1 MRTNGVLN
9 LLGKLLILL
18 SLTLL
23 IPLPVSL
30 YYGDGMVR
38 VFILSSLIG
47 AILGGLLLLL
57 FPPEEDDL
65 GYREGFA
72 IVTLSWLV
80 MAFLGALP
88 FYISGKIPSF
98 IDCYFEAM
106 SGFTTT
112 GSTILVT
119 VEVLN
124 HSLLFWRSMTHWLGG
139 MGIIVLTVA
148 IMPLLKIGGTQ
159 LFHAEMPGPTK
170 DRLAPRIQNTARILW
185 SVYVLLT
192 LAETILLMFGGLSFF
207 EAICHSFATLA
218 TGGFS
223 THTASILFFDSA
235 YIEGV
240 IILFMFL
247 AGMNFTLHFQALN
260 GNLKSVWRNEEL
272 RLYTAIVLCAT
283 VIIVAAISLTG
294 PVQSFFKTIRDAL
307 FIVVSII
314 TTTGFGTADY
324 ELWPPICKIVIII
337 LMFIGGCAGS
347 TAGGIKDVRIL
358 LLFKYALL
366 QLRRLVHP
374 HQVQTIKLGPTRV
387 PQDVLIAVL
396 GFFVLYLTFFFLAT
410 LIVTGT
416 GVDIVTGST
425 AVITTLGNV
434 GPGFP
439 LVGPTQNFS
448 ILSPLAKIVLS
459 LCMLAGRLELYT
471 IIVLLTPAFWR
482 MARRPSFRSF
492 SFSTKSSEP
501 RSLSDSSPSRKP

>member
-18 SLTLL
+18 SLSLL
-23 IPLPVSL
+23 IPIPVSL
-30 YYGDGMVR
+30 FYDDGMVR
-38 VFILSSLIG
+38 TFILSSLIG
-47 AILGGLLLLL
+47 ALCGGLLQLL
-57 FPPEEDDL
+57 FPPENDL

-72 IVTLSWLV
+72 IVTLSWLAI
-80 MAFLGALP
+80 AFLGGLP
-88 FYISGKIPSF
+88 YYISGKIPSF
-98 IDCYFEAM
+98 VDCYFEAM

-139 MGIIVLTVA
+139 MGIIVLTIA
-148 IMPLLKIGGTQ
+148 IMPLLKVGGTQ

-192 LAETILLMFGGLSFF
+192 LVETSLLMCGGLSFF
-207 EAICHSFATLA
+207 DAICHSFATIA

-223 THTASILFFDSA
+223 THTASISFFDSA
-235 YIEGV
+235 YVEAV

-247 AGMNFTLHFQALN
+247 SGMNFTLHFQALR
-260 GNLKSVWRNEEL
+260 GNFGTLWRNEEL
-272 RLYTAIVLCAT
+272 RFYATVVICAT
-283 VIIVAAISLTG
+283 LIIVTANTLAG
-294 PVQSFFKTIRDAL
+294 PSKDILNNFRGAL
-307 FIVVSII
+307 FTVVSII
-314 TTTGFGTADY
+314 TTTGFGTADF
-324 ELWPPICKIVIII
+324 ELWQPACKIVIIA

-358 LLFKYALL
+358 LLFKYAML

-387 PQDVLIAVL
+387 PQEVLIAVL
-396 GFFVLYLTFFFLAT
+396 GFFVLYLVFFFFAS
-410 LIVTGT
+410 LIVAAT
-416 GVDIVTGST
+416 GVDIVTGTT
-425 AVITTLGNV
+425 AVITTLSNV
-434 GPGFP
+434 GPGFN
-439 LVGPTQNFS
+439 LVGPSQNFS
-448 ILSPLAKIVLS
+448 ILPPLAKGVLI

-471 IIVLLTPAFWR
+471 IVVLLTPAFWR
-482 MARRPSFRSF
+482 MARKPSFRPF
-492 SFSTKSSEP
+492 RLPKKEQKIGTSSNIP
-501 RSLSDSSPSRKP
+501 PSKTS

>member
-1 MRTNGVLN
+1 MRTNGVFN

-23 IPLPVSL
+23 IPIPFSL
-30 YYGDGMVR
+30 FYDDQMVR
-38 VFILSSLIG
+38 AFVLSSVIG
-47 AILGGLLLLL
+47 ALGGGVLLL
-57 FPPEEDDL
+57 FFPPEDDL
-65 GYREGFA
+65 GYREGFF
-72 IVTLSWLV
+72 IVTLSWLAI
-80 MAFLGALP
+80 AFLGALP

-119 VEVLN
+119 VEVLP

-139 MGIIVLTVA
+139 MGIIVLTIA
-148 IMPLLKIGGTQ
+148 IMPLLKVGGTQ

-170 DRLAPRIQNTARILW
+170 DRLAPRIQGTARILW

-192 LAETILLMFGGLSFF
+192 VVEMILLMLGGLSFF
-207 EAICHSFATLA
+207 EAICHSFATIA

-223 THTASILFFDSA
+223 THTTSILFYDSA
-235 YIEGV
+235 YVEGV

-260 GNLKSVWRNEEL
+260 GNFKTVWRNEEL
-272 RLYTAIVLCAT
+272 RLYAVVVISAT
-283 VIIVAAISLTG
+283 LIIVTANTFADPSQSLG
-294 PVQSFFKTIRDAL
+294 RNIRDAL

-324 ELWPPICKIVIII
+324 ELWPPVCSIVIIA

-347 TAGGIKDVRIL
+347 TAGGIKEVRIL

-374 HQVQTIKLGPTRV
+374 HQIQTIKFGPTRV
-387 PQDVLIAVL
+387 PQEVLIAVL
-396 GFFVLYLTFFFLAT
+396 GFFVLYLVFFFFAS
-410 LIVTGT
+410 LIVTST
-416 GVDIVTGST
+416 GVDIVTGTSS
-425 AVITTLGNV
+425 VITTLGNV
-434 GPGFP
+434 GPGFS

-448 ILSPLAKIVLS
+448 VLPPLAKVVLT

-471 IIVLLTPAFWR
+471 IVVLLTPAFWR
-482 MARRPSFRSF
+482 MARKPSFRPFPLFRGESK
-492 SFSTKSSEP
+492 TG
-501 RSLSDSSPSRKP
+501 SLANTPPSRTP